1 MGCEEIESYFARFS
15 KEWADICT
23 FLKQFQGLD
32 RIQSV
37 SIRTAYRK
45 QQERNEKG
53 VRIRGRAILML
64 DGKRNPIM
72 QFTNAIDAAE
82 FVGGKPNSIRC
93 KCGTQYTYKGYFWEW
108 VDMKEVSDIDED

>member
-15 KEWADICT
+15 KEWTDICT

-32 RIQSV
+32 RIQIV

-45 QQERNEKG
+45 QQE
-53 VRIRGRAILML
+53 RIRGRAILML
-64 DGKRNPIM
+64 DGKRNPVM
-72 QFTNAIDAAE
+72 QFTNAMDAAE

-93 KCGTQYTYKGYFWEW
+93 KCGTQYKYKGYFWEW
-108 VDMKEVSDIDED
+108 VDMKEVSDVDED